1 MYVAIDR
8 MGQWCDASTM
18 ALKTV
23 GKEVDNSMTAE
34 AQGMLHRNQA
44 VKELHRNQA
53 VKELHRN
60 QAVKELHRNQAVKE
74 LHRNQAVKELH
85 RNQAVKELHRNQAVK
100 ELHRNQAVKE
110 LIKPWIFY
118 GRIVGTSAIRQP
130 ESVQHGKL
138 LFRTH

>member
-18 ALKTV
+18 AVKTV
-23 GKEVDNSMTAE
+23 GKEVDNSMTEE
-34 AQGMLHRNQA
+34 AQGM
-44 VKELHRNQA
+44 
-53 VKELHRN
+53 
-60 QAVKELHRNQAVKE
+60 LHRNQAVKE

-130 ESVQHGKL
+130 EVSNMANFCLELIDTSYGVVVVVDQVQNW
-138 LFRTH
+138 